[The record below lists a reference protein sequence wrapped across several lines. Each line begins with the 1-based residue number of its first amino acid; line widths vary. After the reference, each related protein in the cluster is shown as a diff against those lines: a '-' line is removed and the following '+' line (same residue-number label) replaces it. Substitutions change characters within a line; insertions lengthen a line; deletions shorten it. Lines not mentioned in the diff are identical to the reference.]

1 MFNGLI
7 REIAQVASFS
17 GDLLRL
23 RARYRPALGDSV
35 AVNGACLSV
44 TRLFADGFA
53 VQLSS
58 ETARVIVAQNLR
70 GSVHIEPA
78 MRIGDRIDGHLIQGH
93 VDAVGEIYKISKLAS
108 GVDFFIRAPLHIA
121 PLLAPKGS
129 VAIDGVSLTINEVL
143 AGGGTRGRNFNGQ
156 GFDGGNFIRK
166 ELRDANFNGSGL
178 NFNGASLRGPNSSS
192 SNSVRDLNSLG
203 TNLKSGVQSCAIR
216 LTIIPLTLKDTLF
229 GSYKIGRRVNIETD
243 LLARYVAAQ
252 LRFAGGRPASRGT
265 VAASDEST
273 ASGKEG
279 LSWDAV
285 DKILSLY

>member
-17 GDLLRL
+17 GDSLRL

-58 ETARVIVAQNLR
+58 ETARVIAAQNLR

-93 VDAVGEIYKISKLAS
+93 VDAVGEIYKISKLPS

-143 AGGGTRGRNFNGQ
+143 E
-156 GFDGGNFIRK
+156 GGNFAHKDRK
-166 ELRDANFNGSGL
+166 GSLGANSSGS
-178 NFNGASLRGPNSSS
+178 SLRGQNFSG
-192 SNSVRDLNSLG
+192 SNSVRDPNLLDV
-203 TNLKSGVQSCAIR
+203 NLKSEAQSCAIR

-229 GSYKIGRRVNIETD
+229 GTYKIGRHVNIETD

-252 LRFAGGRPASRGT
+252 LRFAGGQIVGCDT
-265 VAASDEST
+265 VVASDES
-273 ASGKEG
+273 AEGEKEG

>member
-23 RARYRPALGDSV
+23 RARYRPALGNSV

-44 TRLFADGFA
+44 TRLFADGFT

-58 ETARVIVAQNLR
+58 ETARVIAAQNLH

-143 AGGGTRGRNFNGQ
+143 E
-156 GFDGGNFIRK
+156 GGNFIHKDRK
-166 ELRDANFNGSGL
+166 GSHGANFSDS
-178 NFNGASLRGPNSSS
+178 SLRGQNFSGA
-192 SNSVRDLNSLG
+192 NSVCDPSSLG
-203 TNLKSGVQSCAIR
+203 VNLKSEAQSCAIR

-252 LRFAGGRPASRGT
+252 LGFAGGQLVGRGT
-265 VAASDEST
+265 VAACD
-273 ASGKEG
+273 ASAWGEQDG

>member
-7 REIAQVASFS
+7 REIAQVASFN

-58 ETARVIVAQNLR
+58 ETARVIATQNLR
-70 GSVHIEPA
+70 GPVHIEPA

-93 VDAVGEIYKISKLAS
+93 VDAVGEIYKISKLPS
-108 GVDFFIRAPLHIA
+108 GVDFFIRAPFHIA

-143 AGGGTRGRNFNGQ
+143 EGGGTHGRNFNGQ
-156 GFDGGNFIRK
+156 GLDG
-166 ELRDANFNGSGL
+166 ANFTHKEPRGA
-178 NFNGASLRGPNSSS
+178 NFSSVSLREPNSSG

-203 TNLKSGVQSCAIR
+203 ANLKSEAQSCAIR

-229 GSYKIGRRVNIETD
+229 GTYKIGRCVNIETD
-243 LLARYVAAQ
+243 LLARYVAGIYYVGPPHISQASY
-252 LRFAGGRPASRGT
+252 LVGWLDTSRVEGG
-265 VAASDEST
+265 
-273 ASGKEG
+273 
-279 LSWDAV
+279 
-285 DKILSLY
+285 

>member
-23 RARYRPALGDSV
+23 RAKYRPALGDSV

-58 ETARVIVAQNLR
+58 ETARVIATQNLR

-93 VDAVGEIYKISKLAS
+93 VDAVGKIYKISKLAS

-143 AGGGTRGRNFNGQ
+143 EGSGTHGRNFNSQ
-156 GFDGGNFIRK
+156 GLDGGNFTHK
-166 ELRDANFNGSGL
+166 KPQGANFI
-178 NFNGASLRGPNSSS
+178 GASLRGLNYSG
-192 SNSVRDLNSLG
+192 SNSVRDPNSLNA
-203 TNLKSGVQSCAIR
+203 NLKSGAQSCAIR

-252 LRFAGGRPASRGT
+252 LRFAGGQPVRGMDT
-265 VAASDEST
+265 VRDEST
-273 ASGKEG
+273 ASGKDG

>member
-58 ETARVIVAQNLR
+58 ETARIIAAQNLR

-78 MRIGDRIDGHLIQGH
+78 MRLGERIDGHLIQGH

-108 GVDFFIRAPLHIA
+108 GVDFFIRAPLHIE

-143 AGGGTRGRNFNGQ
+143 
-156 GFDGGNFIRK
+156 
-166 ELRDANFNGSGL
+166 EGSGTH
-178 NFNGASLRGPNSSS
+178 GRNSSS
-192 SNSVRDLNSLG
+192 SNSVRDPNSLG
-203 TNLKSGVQSCAIR
+203 ENLKSEAQSCAIR

-252 LRFAGGRPASRGT
+252 LGFAGGQLVGRGT
-265 VAASDEST
+265 VAACD
-273 ASGKEG
+273 ASAEGEQDG

>member
-23 RARYRPALGDSV
+23 RARYRPALGNSV

-44 TRLFADGFA
+44 TRLFADGFT

-58 ETARVIVAQNLR
+58 ETARVIAAQNLH

-143 AGGGTRGRNFNGQ
+143 E
-156 GFDGGNFIRK
+156 GGNFIHKDRK
-166 ELRDANFNGSGL
+166 EPFGANFNGAGS
-178 NFNGASLRGPNSSS
+178 RGQNSSP
-192 SNSVRDLNSLG
+192 NFVRDPSSLG
-203 TNLKSGVQSCAIR
+203 TNLKSGAQSCAIR

-229 GSYKIGRRVNIETD
+229 GTYKIGRRVNIETD

-252 LRFAGGRPASRGT
+252 LGFAGGQLVGRGA
-265 VAASDEST
+265 VAARD
-273 ASGKEG
+273 ASADGEQDG

>member
-58 ETARVIVAQNLR
+58 ETARVIAAQNLH
-70 GSVHIEPA
+70 GPVHIEPA

-93 VDAVGEIYKISKLAS
+93 IDAVGEIYKISKLAS
-108 GVDFFIRAPLHIA
+108 GVDFFIRAPFHIA

-143 AGGGTRGRNFNGQ
+143 EG
-156 GFDGGNFIRK
+156 GGNFIHKDRK
-166 ELRDANFNGSGL
+166 GSHDANF
-178 NFNGASLRGPNSSS
+178 SS
-192 SNSVRDLNSLG
+192 SNSVRDPNSLG
-203 TNLKSGVQSCAIR
+203 ANLKSEAQSCAIR

-252 LRFAGGRPASRGT
+252 LRFAGGQLVGLGT
-265 VAASDEST
+265 VAARY
-273 ASGKEG
+273 ASADGEQDG

>member
-17 GDLLRL
+17 SDSLRL

-58 ETARVIVAQNLR
+58 ETARIIAVQNLR
-70 GSVHIEPA
+70 GPVHIEPA
-78 MRIGDRIDGHLIQGH
+78 MRLGERIDGHLIQGH

-143 AGGGTRGRNFNGQ
+143 AGG
-156 GFDGGNFIRK
+156 NFIHK
-166 ELRDANFNGSGL
+166 DPFGANFSYS
-178 NFNGASLRGPNSSS
+178 SLRGQNFSG
-192 SNSVRDLNSLG
+192 SNSVRDPNSLG
-203 TNLKSGVQSCAIR
+203 ANLKSEAQSCAIR

-229 GSYKIGRRVNIETD
+229 GSYEIGRRGNIETD

-252 LRFAGGRPASRGT
+252 LGFAGGQLVCGT
-265 VAASDEST
+265 DTARDES
-273 ASGKEG
+273 AEGEQDG

>member
-58 ETARVIVAQNLR
+58 ETARVIAAQNLR

-93 VDAVGEIYKISKLAS
+93 IDAVGKIYKISKLAS

-143 AGGGTRGRNFNGQ
+143 EGGGTHGRNFNSQ
-156 GFDGGNFIRK
+156 GLDGGNFTHK
-166 ELRDANFNGSGL
+166 ELHGA
-178 NFNGASLRGPNSSS
+178 NFNGASLRGLNYSG
-192 SNSVRDLNSLG
+192 SNSVRDPNSLG
-203 TNLKSGVQSCAIR
+203 ANLKSKAQSCAIR

-252 LRFAGGRPASRGT
+252 LRFAGGQIVGCDT
-265 VAASDEST
+265 VAARDMNAE
-273 ASGKEG
+273 GEKEG

>member
-58 ETARVIVAQNLR
+58 ETARVIAAQNLR

-143 AGGGTRGRNFNGQ
+143 EGGGTHGRNFNSQ
-156 GFDGGNFIRK
+156 GLDGENFIRK
-166 ELRDANFNGSGL
+166 ELRDANFNG
-178 NFNGASLRGPNSSS
+178 ASLREPNSSG
-192 SNSVRDLNSLG
+192 SNSVRDPNSLDV
-203 TNLKSGVQSCAIR
+203 NLKSKAQSCAIR

-229 GSYKIGRRVNIETD
+229 GSYTIGRRVNIETD

-252 LRFAGGRPASRGT
+252 LRFAGGQMIVGRGT
-265 VAASDEST
+265 VAARDES
-273 ASGKEG
+273 AEGEKEG

>member
-58 ETARVIVAQNLR
+58 ETARVIAVQNLR
-70 GSVHIEPA
+70 GPVHIEPA
-78 MRIGDRIDGHLIQGH
+78 MRLGERIDGHLIQGH

-143 AGGGTRGRNFNGQ
+143 AGGNFAHK
-156 GFDGGNFIRK
+156 DRK
-166 ELRDANFNGSGL
+166 EPYDANSS
-178 NFNGASLRGPNSSS
+178 GASLREQNFSG
-192 SNSVRDLNSLG
+192 SNSVRDPSSLG
-203 TNLKSGVQSCAIR
+203 ANLKSRAQSCAIR

-229 GSYKIGRRVNIETD
+229 GYYKIGRRVNIETD

-252 LRFAGGRPASRGT
+252 LGFAGGQLVGHGT
-265 VAASDEST
+265 VAARCAST
-273 ASGKEG
+273 EGEQNG

>member
-58 ETARVIVAQNLR
+58 ETASVIAVQNLR
-70 GSVHIEPA
+70 GPVHIEPA
-78 MRIGDRIDGHLIQGH
+78 MRLGERIDGHLIQGH

-143 AGGGTRGRNFNGQ
+143 EGGA
-156 GFDGGNFIRK
+156 NFIHKDRK
-166 ELRDANFNGSGL
+166 GSHGANFS
-178 NFNGASLRGPNSSS
+178 GASLREQNFSD
-192 SNSVRDLNSLG
+192 SNSVRDPNSSDA
-203 TNLKSGVQSCAIR
+203 NLKSGAQSCAIR

-229 GSYKIGRRVNIETD
+229 GTYKIGRCVNIEID

-252 LRFAGGRPASRGT
+252 LGFASTQLVGRGT
-265 VAASDEST
+265 VAAHDASAWGEQDE
-273 ASGKEG
+273 

>member
-17 GDLLRL
+17 GDSLRL

-58 ETARVIVAQNLR
+58 ETARVIAVQNLR

-78 MRIGDRIDGHLIQGH
+78 MRLGERIDGHLIQGH
-93 VDAVGEIYKISKLAS
+93 VDAVGEIYKISKLPS

-143 AGGGTRGRNFNGQ
+143 AGGG
-156 GFDGGNFIRK
+156 NFIHKDRK
-166 ELRDANFNGSGL
+166 GSRGANFSS
-178 NFNGASLRGPNSSS
+178 ASSLGQNSSG
-192 SNSVRDLNSLG
+192 SNSVRDPNFSDA
-203 TNLKSGVQSCAIR
+203 NLKNGAQSCAIR

-229 GSYKIGRRVNIETD
+229 GSYEIGRRVNIETD

-252 LRFAGGRPASRGT
+252 LRFAGGQPVRGT
-265 VAASDEST
+265 DTARDEST
-273 ASGKEG
+273 ASGEDG

>member
-7 REIAQVASFS
+7 REIAQVASFN

-58 ETARVIVAQNLR
+58 ETARVIAAQNLR

-143 AGGGTRGRNFNGQ
+143 EGGGLHGRNFNDQ
-156 GFDGGNFIRK
+156 CLDGGNFTHK
-166 ELRDANFNGSGL
+166 KPCDANFSGAGS
-178 NFNGASLRGPNSSS
+178 RGQNSS
-192 SNSVRDLNSLG
+192 SNSVRDLNSLDA
-203 TNLKSGVQSCAIR
+203 NLKSEAQSCAIR

-243 LLARYVAAQ
+243 LLARYIAAQ
-252 LRFAGGRPASRGT
+252 LPFAGGQPVCGT
-265 VAASDEST
+265 GTARDES
-273 ASGKEG
+273 AEGEKEG

>member
-58 ETARVIVAQNLR
+58 ETARVIAAQNLR

-143 AGGGTRGRNFNGQ
+143 GGGGSHGRNFNDQ
-156 GFDGGNFIRK
+156 GLDGGNFTHK
-166 ELRDANFNGSGL
+166 ELHGA
-178 NFNGASLRGPNSSS
+178 NFNGASLRGPNSSG
-192 SNSVRDLNSLG
+192 SNSVRDPNFLG
-203 TNLKSGVQSCAIR
+203 ANLKSGAQSCAIR

-252 LRFAGGRPASRGT
+252 LGFACGQPVGCGT
-265 VAASDEST
+265 VAARDES
-273 ASGKEG
+273 AKGEKEG

>member
-17 GDLLRL
+17 GDSLRL
-23 RARYRPALGDSV
+23 RAKYRPALGDSV

-44 TRLFADGFA
+44 TRLFADGFT

-58 ETARVIVAQNLR
+58 ETARVIAVQNLR

-78 MRIGDRIDGHLIQGH
+78 MRLGDRVDGHLIQGH

-143 AGGGTRGRNFNGQ
+143 EGGDMHGRNFNSQ
-156 GFDGGNFIRK
+156 GLDGGNFTHK
-166 ELRDANFNGSGL
+166 EPYGANFNGSGS
-178 NFNGASLRGPNSSS
+178 NFGVLSPRELNSSG
-192 SNSVRDLNSLG
+192 SNSVRDPNSSDA
-203 TNLKSGVQSCAIR
+203 NLKSGAQSCAIR

-252 LRFAGGRPASRGT
+252 LGFAGGQLVGRGT
-265 VAASDEST
+265 VAARDVSAWGEQDE
-273 ASGKEG
+273 

>member
-58 ETARVIVAQNLR
+58 ETARVIAAQNLR

-78 MRIGDRIDGHLIQGH
+78 MRLGERIDGHLIQGH

-108 GVDFFIRAPLHIA
+108 GVDFFICAPLHIA

-143 AGGGTRGRNFNGQ
+143 EGGGSHGRNFNGQ
-156 GFDGGNFIRK
+156 GLDGGNFTRK
-166 ELRDANFNGSGL
+166 EPRGA
-178 NFNGASLRGPNSSS
+178 NFNGASLRGPNSSG
-192 SNSVRDLNSLG
+192 SNSVRDPNSLG
-203 TNLKSGVQSCAIR
+203 TNLKSEAQSCAIR

-252 LRFAGGRPASRGT
+252 LRFVGGQPVCGMDTAR
-265 VAASDEST
+265 DES
-273 ASGKEG
+273 AEGEKEG

>member
-58 ETARVIVAQNLR
+58 ETARVIAVQNLR
-70 GSVHIEPA
+70 GPVHIEPA

-93 VDAVGEIYKISKLAS
+93 IDAVGEIYKISKLAS
-108 GVDFFIRAPLHIA
+108 GVDFFIRAPLHIV

-143 AGGGTRGRNFNGQ
+143 GGGGTHGRNFNSQ
-156 GFDGGNFIRK
+156 GLDGGNFIRK
-166 ELRDANFNGSGL
+166 EPRGA
-178 NFNGASLRGPNSSS
+178 NFNGASLRGLNFSG
-192 SNSVRDLNSLG
+192 SNSVRDPNSLG
-203 TNLKSGVQSCAIR
+203 ANLKSKAQSCAIR

-229 GSYKIGRRVNIETD
+229 ETYKIGRRVNIETD

-252 LRFAGGRPASRGT
+252 LGFAGGRLVGRGT
-265 VAASDEST
+265 VAVRDVSADGEE
-273 ASGKEG
+273 EG

>member
-7 REIAQVASFS
+7 REIAQVASFN

-58 ETARVIVAQNLR
+58 ETARVIATQNLR
-70 GSVHIEPA
+70 GPVHIEPA

-143 AGGGTRGRNFNGQ
+143 EGSGTLGRNFNSQ
-156 GFDGGNFIRK
+156 GLDGGNFTHK
-166 ELRDANFNGSGL
+166 ELRGA
-178 NFNGASLRGPNSSS
+178 NFNGASLRGQNFSG
-192 SNSVRDLNSLG
+192 SNSVRNLNFLG
-203 TNLKSGVQSCAIR
+203 ANLKSEAQSCAIR

-252 LRFAGGRPASRGT
+252 LRFAGGQLVRGTIASR
-265 VAASDEST
+265 AASTEGEQD
-273 ASGKEG
+273 G

>member
-7 REIAQVASFS
+7 REIAQVASFN

-44 TRLFADGFA
+44 TRLFADGFT

-58 ETARVIVAQNLR
+58 ETARVIAAQNLH

-143 AGGGTRGRNFNGQ
+143 AGGG
-156 GFDGGNFIRK
+156 NFIHKDRK
-166 ELRDANFNGSGL
+166 GSHGANFSGS
-178 NFNGASLRGPNSSS
+178 SLRGQNFS
-192 SNSVRDLNSLG
+192 SNSIRDLNSLG
-203 TNLKSGVQSCAIR
+203 ANLKSEAQSCAIR

-252 LRFAGGRPASRGT
+252 LRFAGGQPVRGMNT
-265 VAASDEST
+265 ARDEST
-273 ASGKEG
+273 ASGKDG

>member
-17 GDLLRL
+17 GDTLRL

-58 ETARVIVAQNLR
+58 ETARVIAVQNLH
-70 GSVHIEPA
+70 GPVHIEPA

-143 AGGGTRGRNFNGQ
+143 EGGGTPGRNFNSQ
-156 GFDGGNFIRK
+156 GLDGGNFIRK
-166 ELRDANFNGSGL
+166 ESRCANFS
-178 NFNGASLRGPNSSS
+178 GASSLGQNFSG
-192 SNSVRDLNSLG
+192 SNSVRDPSSLG
-203 TNLKSGVQSCAIR
+203 VNLKSEAQSCAIR

-252 LRFAGGRPASRGT
+252 LRFAGRQPVRGT
-265 VAASDEST
+265 DT
-273 ASGKEG
+273 ARDDSAEGEKEG
-279 LSWDAV
+279 LSWDVV

>member
-17 GDLLRL
+17 GDSLRL

-44 TRLFADGFA
+44 TRLFADGFT

-58 ETARVIVAQNLR
+58 ETARVIAAQNLR
-70 GSVHIEPA
+70 GPVHIEPA
-78 MRIGDRIDGHLIQGH
+78 MRLGERIDGHLIQGH

-143 AGGGTRGRNFNGQ
+143 EGGGTRGRNFNGQ
-156 GFDGGNFIRK
+156 GLDGGNFTRE
-166 ELRDANFNGSGL
+166 ELRGV
-178 NFNGASLRGPNSSS
+178 NFNGANLRGLNSSG
-192 SNSVRDLNSLG
+192 SNSVRDPNSLG
-203 TNLKSGVQSCAIR
+203 ANLKSEAQSCDVR

-229 GSYKIGRRVNIETD
+229 GTYKIGRRVNIETD
-243 LLARYVAAQ
+243 LFARYVAAQ
-252 LRFAGGRPASRGT
+252 LRFAGGQLVGRGT

-273 ASGKEG
+273 ASGKDG

>member
-17 GDLLRL
+17 GNSLRL

-44 TRLFADGFA
+44 TRLFADGFT

-58 ETARVIVAQNLR
+58 ETARVIAAQNLR
-70 GSVHIEPA
+70 GPVHIEPA

-143 AGGGTRGRNFNGQ
+143 EGSGTHGRNFNGQ
-156 GFDGGNFIRK
+156 GLDGGNFTRK
-166 ELRDANFNGSGL
+166 ELRGV
-178 NFNGASLRGPNSSS
+178 NFNGANLRGLNSSG
-192 SNSVRDLNSLG
+192 SNSVRDPNSLG
-203 TNLKSGVQSCAIR
+203 ANLKSEAQSCDVR

-229 GSYKIGRRVNIETD
+229 GTYKIGRRVNIETD

-252 LRFAGGRPASRGT
+252 LRFAGGQLVGRGT

-273 ASGKEG
+273 ASGKDG

>member
-58 ETARVIVAQNLR
+58 ETARVIAAQNLR
-70 GSVHIEPA
+70 SSVHIEPA
-78 MRIGDRIDGHLIQGH
+78 MRLGERIDGHLIQGH

-108 GVDFFIRAPLHIA
+108 GVDFFIRAPFHIA

-143 AGGGTRGRNFNGQ
+143 AGG
-156 GFDGGNFIRK
+156 NFIHKDRK
-166 ELRDANFNGSGL
+166 GSH
-178 NFNGASLRGPNSSS
+178 GANSSDS
-192 SNSVRDLNSLG
+192 SLHGQNFSGANSVRDLNSLG
-203 TNLKSGVQSCAIR
+203 TNLKSEAQSCAIR

-243 LLARYVAAQ
+243 LLARYIAAQ
-252 LRFAGGRPASRGT
+252 LGFAGGQLVSRST
-265 VAASDEST
+265 VAARD
-273 ASGKEG
+273 ASAWGEQEG

-285 DKILSLY
+285 DRILSLY

>member
-58 ETARVIVAQNLR
+58 ETARIIAAQNLR

-78 MRIGDRIDGHLIQGH
+78 MRLGERIDGHLIQGH

-108 GVDFFIRAPLHIA
+108 GVDFFIRVPFHIA

-129 VAIDGVSLTINEVL
+129 VAI
-143 AGGGTRGRNFNGQ
+143 F
-156 GFDGGNFIRK
+156 GGNDPTALGALAAANAAGIKKALIYGVDGSPDIKK
-166 ELRDANFNGSGL
+166 EIATKGSLIEGSGAQSPV
-178 NFNGASLRGPNSSS
+178 NIAKK
-192 SNSVRDLNSLG
+192 SVELM
-203 TNLKSGVQSCAIR
+203 
-216 LTIIPLTLKDTLF
+216 
-229 GSYKIGRRVNIETD
+229 YKIMAGEKVD
-243 LLARYVAAQ
+243 ARYPVPTFLITSDNVAKY
-252 LRFAGGRPASRGT
+252 GT
-265 VAASDEST
+265 T
-273 ASGKEG
+273 G
-279 LSWDAV
+279 WQ
-285 DKILSLY
+285 

>member
-17 GDLLRL
+17 GDSLRL

-58 ETARVIVAQNLR
+58 ETARVIAAQNLR

-93 VDAVGEIYKISKLAS
+93 IDAVGEIYKISKLAS

-143 AGGGTRGRNFNGQ
+143 EGGGTHGRNFNGQ
-156 GFDGGNFIRK
+156 GLDGENFIRK
-166 ELRDANFNGSGL
+166 ELRDANFNGAGSHGL
-178 NFNGASLRGPNSSS
+178 NSNG
-192 SNSVRDLNSLG
+192 SNSVRDPNSLDA
-203 TNLKSGVQSCAIR
+203 NLKSGAQSYAIR

-252 LRFAGGRPASRGT
+252 LRFAGGQPVRGT
-265 VAASDEST
+265 DT
-273 ASGKEG
+273 ARDDSAEG
-279 LSWDAV
+279 EKDRLSWDAV

>member
-58 ETARVIVAQNLR
+58 ETARVIAAQNLR
-70 GSVHIEPA
+70 GPVHIEPA
-78 MRIGDRIDGHLIQGH
+78 MRLGERIDGHLIQGH

-108 GVDFFIRAPLHIA
+108 GVDFFIRAPFHIA
-121 PLLAPKGS
+121 PLLAPKSS

-143 AGGGTRGRNFNGQ
+143 EG
-156 GFDGGNFIRK
+156 GGNFTHKDRK
-166 ELRDANFNGSGL
+166 GPLGV
-178 NFNGASLRGPNSSS
+178 NFNGASLSRPNSSG
-192 SNSVRDLNSLG
+192 SNSVRDPNSLG
-203 TNLKSGVQSCAIR
+203 ANLKSGAQSCAIR

-252 LRFAGGRPASRGT
+252 LGFAGGQLVGRGT
-265 VAASDEST
+265 VAARDASAES
-273 ASGKEG
+273 EQDG

>member
-44 TRLFADGFA
+44 TRLFADGFT

-58 ETARVIVAQNLR
+58 ETARVIAAQNLR

-143 AGGGTRGRNFNGQ
+143 ESGDMHGRNFNGQ
-156 GFDGGNFIRK
+156 GLDGANFTHK
-166 ELRDANFNGSGL
+166 ELRGANFNGS
-178 NFNGASLRGPNSSS
+178 SLRGQNFSG
-192 SNSVRDLNSLG
+192 SNSVRDPNSLDG
-203 TNLKSGVQSCAIR
+203 NLKSGAQSCAIR

-252 LRFAGGRPASRGT
+252 LRFVGGQLVGRGT
-265 VAASDEST
+265 VAARDVSAEGEKDE
-273 ASGKEG
+273 

>member
-58 ETARVIVAQNLR
+58 ETARVIAAQNLH

-143 AGGGTRGRNFNGQ
+143 ESGGTHGRNFNSQ
-156 GFDGGNFIRK
+156 GLDGGNFIRK
-166 ELRDANFNGSGL
+166 ELRDANFNGANLRGL
-178 NFNGASLRGPNSSS
+178 NSSG
-192 SNSVRDLNSLG
+192 SNSVRDPNSLDA
-203 TNLKSGVQSCAIR
+203 NLTSEAQSCAIR

-243 LLARYVAAQ
+243 LLARYFAAQ
-252 LRFAGGRPASRGT
+252 LRFAGRQPVRGT
-265 VAASDEST
+265 DT
-273 ASGKEG
+273 ARDDSAEGEKDG
-279 LSWDAV
+279 LSWDTV

>member
-7 REIAQVASFS
+7 REIAQVASFN

-58 ETARVIVAQNLR
+58 ETARVIAAQNLR

-143 AGGGTRGRNFNGQ
+143 EGGGSHGRNFNGQ
-156 GFDGGNFIRK
+156 GLDGENFTHK
-166 ELRDANFNGSGL
+166 ELCDANFNGAGSHGL
-178 NFNGASLRGPNSSS
+178 NSNG
-192 SNSVRDLNSLG
+192 SNSVRDPNSLDA
-203 TNLKSGVQSCAIR
+203 NLKSGAQSCAIR

-252 LRFAGGRPASRGT
+252 LRFAGRQPVRGT
-265 VAASDEST
+265 DT
-273 ASGKEG
+273 ARDDSAEGEKEG

>member
-58 ETARVIVAQNLR
+58 ETARVIAVQNLR

-78 MRIGDRIDGHLIQGH
+78 MRLGERIDGHLIQGH

-143 AGGGTRGRNFNGQ
+143 EG
-156 GFDGGNFIRK
+156 GGNFTHKDRK
-166 ELRDANFNGSGL
+166 GPHGSNFS
-178 NFNGASLRGPNSSS
+178 GASLHGQNFSD
-192 SNSVRDLNSLG
+192 SNSVCDPSSLG
-203 TNLKSGVQSCAIR
+203 VNLKSEAQSCAIR

-252 LRFAGGRPASRGT
+252 LGFAGGQLVGRGT
-265 VAASDEST
+265 VAARDAST
-273 ASGKEG
+273 EGEQDG
-279 LSWDAV
+279 LSWDTV

>member
-23 RARYRPALGDSV
+23 RAKYRPALGDSV

-44 TRLFADGFA
+44 TRLFADGFT

-58 ETARVIVAQNLR
+58 ETARVIATQNLR

-143 AGGGTRGRNFNGQ
+143 EGGDMHGRNFNGS
-156 GFDGGNFIRK
+156 GSNFGVLSPR
-166 ELRDANFNGSGL
+166 EL
-178 NFNGASLRGPNSSS
+178 NSSG
-192 SNSVRDLNSLG
+192 SNSVRDPNSSDA
-203 TNLKSGVQSCAIR
+203 NLKSEAQSCAIR

-265 VAASDEST
+265 VVARDTSA
-273 ASGKEG
+273 EG
-279 LSWDAV
+279 EKDRLSWDAV

>member
-58 ETARVIVAQNLR
+58 ETARVIAAQNLR

-78 MRIGDRIDGHLIQGH
+78 MRLGERIDGHLIQGH

-143 AGGGTRGRNFNGQ
+143 E
-156 GFDGGNFIRK
+156 GGNFIHK
-166 ELRDANFNGSGL
+166 DPFGANFNGS
-178 NFNGASLRGPNSSS
+178 
-192 SNSVRDLNSLG
+192 NSVRDPNSLG
-203 TNLKSGVQSCAIR
+203 ANLKSEAQSCAIR

-252 LRFAGGRPASRGT
+252 LGFAGGQLVGRGT
-265 VAASDEST
+265 VAARDES
-273 ASGKEG
+273 AEGEKEG

>member
-17 GDLLRL
+17 GDSLRL

-58 ETARVIVAQNLR
+58 ETARVIAVQNLR
-70 GSVHIEPA
+70 GPVHIEPA
-78 MRIGDRIDGHLIQGH
+78 MRLGERIDGHLIQGH

-108 GVDFFIRAPLHIA
+108 GVDFFIRAPLHIV

-143 AGGGTRGRNFNGQ
+143 EGS
-156 GFDGGNFIRK
+156 GNFIHKDRK
-166 ELRDANFNGSGL
+166 GSRGANFSGAGS
-178 NFNGASLRGPNSSS
+178 RGQNSS
-192 SNSVRDLNSLG
+192 SNSVRDLNSLDA
-203 TNLKSGVQSCAIR
+203 NLKSEAQSCAIR

-252 LRFAGGRPASRGT
+252 LGFAGRQLVGRGT
-265 VAASDEST
+265 VAARC
-273 ASGKEG
+273 ASAEGEKEG

>member
-143 AGGGTRGRNFNGQ
+143 GG
-156 GFDGGNFIRK
+156 GGNFTHK
-166 ELRDANFNGSGL
+166 DPL
-178 NFNGASLRGPNSSS
+178 GA
-192 SNSVRDLNSLG
+192 NSVCDPSSLG
-203 TNLKSGVQSCAIR
+203 VNLKSEAQSCAIR

-229 GSYKIGRRVNIETD
+229 GTYKIGRRVNIETD

-252 LRFAGGRPASRGT
+252 LRFAGGQLVGRGT
-265 VAASDEST
+265 VAARD
-273 ASGKEG
+273 ASAWGEQEG

>member
-17 GDLLRL
+17 GDSLRL

-58 ETARVIVAQNLR
+58 ETARVIAVQNLR
-70 GSVHIEPA
+70 GPVHIEPA
-78 MRIGDRIDGHLIQGH
+78 MRLGERIDGHLIQGH

-143 AGGGTRGRNFNGQ
+143 EGS
-156 GFDGGNFIRK
+156 GNFIHKDRK
-166 ELRDANFNGSGL
+166 GSRGANFSGAGS
-178 NFNGASLRGPNSSS
+178 RGQNSS
-192 SNSVRDLNSLG
+192 SNSVRDLNSLDA
-203 TNLKSGVQSCAIR
+203 NLKSEAQSCAIR

-252 LRFAGGRPASRGT
+252 LGFAGRQLVGRGT
-265 VAASDEST
+265 VAARC
-273 ASGKEG
+273 ASAEGEKEG

>member
-58 ETARVIVAQNLR
+58 ETASVIAMQNLR
-70 GSVHIEPA
+70 GPVHIEPA

-93 VDAVGEIYKISKLAS
+93 VDAVGEIYKILKLAS

-143 AGGGTRGRNFNGQ
+143 EGGDMHGRNFNSQ
-156 GFDGGNFIRK
+156 GLDGGNFTHK
-166 ELRDANFNGSGL
+166 ELRGA
-178 NFNGASLRGPNSSS
+178 NFNGASLRGQNFSGA
-192 SNSVRDLNSLG
+192 NSVRDLNSLG
-203 TNLKSGVQSCAIR
+203 TNLKSEAQSCAIR
-216 LTIIPLTLKDTLF
+216 FTIIPLTLKDTLF

-252 LRFAGGRPASRGT
+252 LRFAGGRPVCGMDTARDDS
-265 VAASDEST
+265 A
-273 ASGKEG
+273 ASGKDG

>member
-58 ETARVIVAQNLR
+58 ETARIIAAQNLR

-78 MRIGDRIDGHLIQGH
+78 MRLGERIDGHLIQGH

-143 AGGGTRGRNFNGQ
+143 EGGGTHGRNFNGQ
-156 GFDGGNFIRK
+156 GLDG
-166 ELRDANFNGSGL
+166 ANFTHKEPRGA
-178 NFNGASLRGPNSSS
+178 NFSSVSLREPNSSG
-192 SNSVRDLNSLG
+192 SNSVRDPNSLG

-252 LRFAGGRPASRGT
+252 LRFARQSRHCRG
-265 VAASDEST
+265 ER
-273 ASGKEG
+273 
-279 LSWDAV
+279 
-285 DKILSLY
+285 

>member
-44 TRLFADGFA
+44 TRLFADGFT

-58 ETARVIVAQNLR
+58 ETARVIAAQNLH

-93 VDAVGEIYKISKLAS
+93 IDAVGEICKISKLAS

-143 AGGGTRGRNFNGQ
+143 EGGGTHGRNFNSQ
-156 GFDGGNFIRK
+156 GLDGGNFTRK
-166 ELRDANFNGSGL
+166 ELRGANFNDAGSHGL
-178 NFNGASLRGPNSSS
+178 NSSG
-192 SNSVRDLNSLG
+192 SNSVRDPNSLG
-203 TNLKSGVQSCAIR
+203 VNLKSEAQSCAIR

-229 GSYKIGRRVNIETD
+229 GSYEIGRRVNIETD

-252 LRFAGGRPASRGT
+252 LRFAGGQPVRGT
-265 VAASDEST
+265 DTARDEST
-273 ASGKEG
+273 ASGKDG
-279 LSWDAV
+279 LSWEAV